1 MQPSDI
7 ARLRAEAFVGASMG
21 NLGMFYKNTAATYE
35 TRFLEETK
43 RMNELQQTWEK
54 RFLAAEEAFRT
65 PQKGKRSLSPSFMD
79 PITGKPAKL
88 FKVLDRTGKRMSY
101 EDILKADTSGRG
113 NIFDLGQ
120 EAKQMLETTSRSD
133 EYQQAMSSYTDRYQ
147 AEQKML
153 EERNAKAR
161 EAFLADK
168 KKKLDQ
174 LSASAYKKPTYTE
187 NPL

>member
-1 MQPSDI
+1 MQPNDI
-7 ARLRAEAFVGASMG
+7 ARLRAEAFVGESMG

-35 TRFLEETK
+35 RKLLEETK

-65 PQKGKRSLSPSFMD
+65 QRQISLSPSFMD
-79 PITGKPAKL
+79 PRTGKPAKL

-120 EAKQMLETTSRSD
+120 EAKQMLETTSRSG
-133 EYQQAMSSYTDRYQ
+133 EYQQSMSSYMARYQ

>member
-1 MQPSDI
+1 MQPNDI
-7 ARLRAEAFVGASMG
+7 ARLRAEAFVGESMG

-35 TRFLEETK
+35 RKLLEETK
-43 RMNELQQTWEK
+43 RMNDLQQAWEK

-65 PQKGKRSLSPSFMD
+65 QKQTSIFPSFID
-79 PITGKPAKL
+79 PVTGKPAKL

-101 EDILKADTSGRG
+101 DDILKADTSGRG
-113 NIFDLGQ
+113 NIFGLGQ
-120 EAKQMLETTSRSD
+120 EAQQMLETTSRSG
-133 EYQQAMSSYTDRYQ
+133 EYQQSMSSYTARYQ

-168 KKKLDQ
+168 QKKLDQ